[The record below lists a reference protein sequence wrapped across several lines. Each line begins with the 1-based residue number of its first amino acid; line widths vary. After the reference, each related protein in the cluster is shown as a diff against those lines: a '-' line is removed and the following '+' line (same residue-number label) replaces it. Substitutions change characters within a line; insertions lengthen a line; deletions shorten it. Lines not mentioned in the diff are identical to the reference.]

1 MEDHLTKT
9 EHSTQQTYRE
19 KKKQKQIILENKG
32 RIHREKIITCSFQQT
47 EKCKWGTNSFT

>member
-19 KKKQKQIILENKG
+19 KKKQKQIILENKE
-32 RIHREKIITCSFQQT
+32 IHREKIITCSFQQT